1 MEQNER
7 CLLPLLRESLQLY
20 DQIHHDKAQV
30 VAVRDRILSR
40 RRLKFVLPNL
50 AELARVVLEKRS
62 LMPAL
67 LHGSFFLRKRHF
79 NG

>member
-1 MEQNER
+1 MSYFSWAGEE
-7 CLLPLLRESLQLY
+7 LPINIPGL
-20 DQIHHDKAQV
+20 DKAQV